1 MAPRPLYLG
10 KGLMDLQAKATLG
23 NTCSFAAKA
32 LCASRWDRG
41 VWGLFDRFSVAAR
54 SC

>member
-10 KGLMDLQAKATLG
+10 QGLQDLRAKATLG

-32 LCASRWDRG
+32 LCASRWGRR
-41 VWGLFDRFSVAAR
+41 VPTPFDRFLIAAR